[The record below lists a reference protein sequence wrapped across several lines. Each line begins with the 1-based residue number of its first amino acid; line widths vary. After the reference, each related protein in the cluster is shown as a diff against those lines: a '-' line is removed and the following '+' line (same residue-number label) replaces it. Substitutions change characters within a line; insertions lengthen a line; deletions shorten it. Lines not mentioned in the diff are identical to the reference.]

1 MMAASV
7 EIGAVV
13 ADDLL
18 IDGGN
23 AGWSANAWGVVTD
36 GVMGGKSS
44 GFVDFV
50 GVVPQVLEFTGAIS
64 LDGGGI
70 STVGIFFS

>member
-13 ADDLL
+13 VEDLL
-18 IDGGN
+18 IDGGSD
-23 AGWSANAWGVVTD
+23 GWSANAWGVIVD

-44 GFVDFV
+44 GFVDFSKDA
-50 GVVPQVLEFTGAIS
+50 PQVLEFTGAVS
-64 LDGGGI
+64 
-70 STVGIFFS
+70 